1 MHFFMLSDFSS
12 RLSEL
17 QEWLSP
23 LKSLTSYNC
32 EGVAAAVGQLKHF
45 GEDLQKIPRS
55 LVTVVRVLKEM
66 TVPPDTR
73 YPDGKYLYNRTTGHN
88 VKFPSQVAGNQFRV
102 QHL

>member
-1 MHFFMLSDFSS
+1 MQFFMFLDFSS

-73 YPDGKYLYNRTTGHN
+73 YPDGKYLYNIKTSDN
-88 VKFPSQVAGNQFRV
+88 EKFPSSVADNRFGVN
-102 QHL
+102 HL